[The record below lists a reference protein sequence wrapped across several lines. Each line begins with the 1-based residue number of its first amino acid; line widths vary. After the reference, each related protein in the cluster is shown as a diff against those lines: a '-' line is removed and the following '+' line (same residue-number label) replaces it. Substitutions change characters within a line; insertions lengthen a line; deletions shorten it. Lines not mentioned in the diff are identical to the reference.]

1 MLQKCAYLPCALC
14 SFLFASPFSC
24 AEPRKDHL
32 ACRAANPP
40 SLGSG
45 GSGSSGEGPPSR
57 IAACQP
63 QHGGGGAPGPAAGGG
78 AGGRTSSSSSSP
90 GRPRGPPAMGRK
102 RCCVGGGDGGG
113 GGSKMAAGC
122 CGVKKQK
129 LSSSPPSGSAGPG
142 AAAAGAAA
150 GGGGG
155 GGTHCGGGGG
165 GGGSSG
171 GPGSLPPPAGPRL
184 FNGLGGLAGGSS
196 GCALSQPPPP
206 LPPPSCAA
214 AGGAGGPLAAAAPP
228 AAAPGLASPAAA
240 ALLSSPGAG
249 PGGGGGCRKMVVS
262 AEMCC
267 FCFDVLYCH
276 LYGYQPPRSPRFT
289 NDPYPLFV
297 TWKIGRDKRLR
308 GCIGTFSA
316 MNLHSGLREYTL
328 TSALKDS
335 RFPPMTRDEL
345 PRLFCSV
352 SLLTNFEDVCDY
364 LDWEVG
370 VHGIRIEFINEKG
383 SKRTATYLPE
393 VAKEQGWD
401 HIQTID
407 SLLRKGGYKAP
418 ITNDFRKTIKLTR
431 YRSEKMTVSYTE
443 YLAHRQHHHFQNG
456 IGHPLPP
463 YNHYS

>member
-1 MLQKCAYLPCALC
+1 
-14 SFLFASPFSC
+14 
-24 AEPRKDHL
+24 
-32 ACRAANPP
+32 
-40 SLGSG
+40 
-45 GSGSSGEGPPSR
+45 
-57 IAACQP
+57 
-63 QHGGGGAPGPAAGGG
+63 
-78 AGGRTSSSSSSP
+78 
-90 GRPRGPPAMGRK
+90 MGRK
-102 RCCVGGGDGGG
+102 RCVGADC
-113 GGSKMAAGC
+113 SKMAAGC

-129 LSSSPPSGSAGPG
+129 LSGSPG
-142 AAAAGAAA
+142 
-150 GGGGG
+150 
-155 GGTHCGGGGG
+155 
-165 GGGSSG
+165 SG
-171 GPGSLPPPAGPRL
+171 GPGGVGAGSGVAGTGHCGSELGIGSSATVAAAANVSRA
-184 FNGLGGLAGGSS
+184 NGLGGPGGNVSGSSSSSGSS
-196 GCALSQPPPP
+196 GTNALSPAP
-206 LPPPSCAA
+206 
-214 AGGAGGPLAAAAPP
+214 AGYTTAGL
-228 AAAPGLASPAAA
+228 SPN
-240 ALLSSPGAG
+240 LSPG
-249 PGGGGGCRKMVVS
+249 PGSGTGGRKMVVS

-267 FCFDVLYCH
+267 FCFDVLY
-276 LYGYQPPRSPRFT
+276 LFFSFVVL
-289 NDPYPLFV
+289 PLFV

-352 SLLTNFEDVCDY
+352 SLLTNFEDVGDY

-370 VHGIRIEFINEKG
+370 VHGIRIEFFNEKG

-431 YRSEKMTVSYTE
+431 YRSEKMTMGYAE
-443 YLAHRQHHHFQNG
+443 YIAHRQHHHYQNG

>member
-1 MLQKCAYLPCALC
+1 
-14 SFLFASPFSC
+14 
-24 AEPRKDHL
+24 
-32 ACRAANPP
+32 
-40 SLGSG
+40 
-45 GSGSSGEGPPSR
+45 
-57 IAACQP
+57 
-63 QHGGGGAPGPAAGGG
+63 
-78 AGGRTSSSSSSP
+78 
-90 GRPRGPPAMGRK
+90 MGRK
-102 RCCVGGGDGGG
+102 RCVGADC
-113 GGSKMAAGC
+113 SKMAAGC

-129 LSSSPPSGSAGPG
+129 LSGSPGSGGPGGAGSGGGVAAGTGHCGSDLGIGSSSSTVVAGSVNRVNGLGGPGGSGSCSVSSSNNNSS
-142 AAAAGAAA
+142 
-150 GGGGG
+150 GGGG
-155 GGTHCGGGGG
+155 C
-165 GGGSSG
+165 GGSSG
-171 GPGSLPPPAGPRL
+171 GNSNNTTTALSPTPGGYSSSTGLSPNLSPGPGS
-184 FNGLGGLAGGSS
+184 GS
-196 GCALSQPPPP
+196 A
-206 LPPPSCAA
+206 
-214 AGGAGGPLAAAAPP
+214 
-228 AAAPGLASPAAA
+228 
-240 ALLSSPGAG
+240 
-249 PGGGGGCRKMVVS
+249 RKMVVS

-276 LYGYQPPRSPRFT
+276 LYGYQPPRTPRFT

-335 RFPPMTRDEL
+335 RFPPMTREEL

-352 SLLTNFEDVCDY
+352 SLLTNFEDVGDY

-370 VHGIRIEFINEKG
+370 VHGIRIEFFNEKG

-431 YRSEKMTVSYTE
+431 YRSEKLTMSYAE
-443 YLAHRQHHHFQNG
+443 YIAHRQHHHYQNG

>member
-1 MLQKCAYLPCALC
+1 
-14 SFLFASPFSC
+14 
-24 AEPRKDHL
+24 
-32 ACRAANPP
+32 
-40 SLGSG
+40 
-45 GSGSSGEGPPSR
+45 
-57 IAACQP
+57 
-63 QHGGGGAPGPAAGGG
+63 
-78 AGGRTSSSSSSP
+78 
-90 GRPRGPPAMGRK
+90 
-102 RCCVGGGDGGG
+102 
-113 GGSKMAAGC
+113 MAAGC

-129 LSSSPPSGSAGPG
+129 LSGSPGSGGPG
-142 AAAAGAAA
+142 GVGAGSGVA
-150 GGGGG
+150 GTG
-155 GGTHCGGGGG
+155 HCGSELGIGSSATVAATANVSRANGLGGPGG
-165 GGGSSG
+165 NVGGSSG
-171 GPGSLPPPAGPRL
+171 SGSSGGTNALSPAPAGYTTSGLSPNLSPGPGSGS
-184 FNGLGGLAGGSS
+184 GG
-196 GCALSQPPPP
+196 
-206 LPPPSCAA
+206 
-214 AGGAGGPLAAAAPP
+214 
-228 AAAPGLASPAAA
+228 
-240 ALLSSPGAG
+240 
-249 PGGGGGCRKMVVS
+249 RKMVVS

-276 LYGYQPPRSPRFT
+276 LYGYQPPRTPRFT

-352 SLLTNFEDVCDY
+352 SLLTNFEDVGDY

-370 VHGIRIEFINEKG
+370 VHGIRIEFFNEKG

-431 YRSEKMTVSYTE
+431 YHSEKMTMGYAE
-443 YLAHRQHHHFQNG
+443 YIAHRQHHHYQNG
-456 IGHPLPP
+456 IGHPVPL

>member
-1 MLQKCAYLPCALC
+1 
-14 SFLFASPFSC
+14 
-24 AEPRKDHL
+24 
-32 ACRAANPP
+32 
-40 SLGSG
+40 
-45 GSGSSGEGPPSR
+45 
-57 IAACQP
+57 
-63 QHGGGGAPGPAAGGG
+63 
-78 AGGRTSSSSSSP
+78 
-90 GRPRGPPAMGRK
+90 MGRK
-102 RCCVGGGDGGG
+102 RCVGADC
-113 GGSKMAAGC
+113 SKMAAGC

-129 LSSSPPSGSAGPG
+129 LSGSPGSGGPGGVGAGSGVAGTGHCGSELGIGSSATVAATANVSRANGLGGPGGNVSGSSSSS
-142 AAAAGAAA
+142 
-150 GGGGG
+150 
-155 GGTHCGGGGG
+155 
-165 GGGSSG
+165 GSSG
-171 GPGSLPPPAGPRL
+171 GTNALSPAPAGYTTSGLSPNLSPGPGSGS
-184 FNGLGGLAGGSS
+184 GG
-196 GCALSQPPPP
+196 
-206 LPPPSCAA
+206 
-214 AGGAGGPLAAAAPP
+214 
-228 AAAPGLASPAAA
+228 
-240 ALLSSPGAG
+240 
-249 PGGGGGCRKMVVS
+249 RKMVVS

-276 LYGYQPPRSPRFT
+276 LYGYQPPRTPRFT

-352 SLLTNFEDVCDY
+352 SLLTNFEDVGDY

-370 VHGIRIEFINEKG
+370 VHGIRIEFFNEKG

-431 YRSEKMTVSYTE
+431 YRSEKMTMGYAE
-443 YLAHRQHHHFQNG
+443 YIAHRQHHHYQNG

>member
-1 MLQKCAYLPCALC
+1 MQLNNNAGSMLKNCSYLPCTLC
-14 SFLFASPFSC
+14 SFLFISPFSC
-24 AEPRKDHL
+24 SDPIKDNL
-32 ACRAANPP
+32 SCKQNPQ
-40 SLGSG
+40 SLVSGTEGSQT
-45 GSGSSGEGPPSR
+45 R
-57 IAACQP
+57 IACQP
-63 QHGGGGAPGPAAGGG
+63 QHGGAGPAGGGGGGG
-78 AGGRTSSSSSSP
+78 AGGRTSP
-90 GRPRGPPAMGRK
+90 GRRSGPPAMGRK
-102 RCCVGGGDGGG
+102 RCVGGD
-113 GGSKMAAGC
+113 GSKMAAGC

-142 AAAAGAAA
+142 S
-150 GGGGG
+150 
-155 GGTHCGGGGG
+155 GGG
-165 GGGSSG
+165 GGGSSHCG
-171 GPGSLPPPAGPRL
+171 GAAAAAGSGGGCGEPGSLPALPGGAPRL
-184 FNGLGGLAGGSS
+184 NGLGGLAGGSP
-196 GCALSQPPPP
+196 GCALSPP
-206 LPPPSCAA
+206 LPSSC
-214 AGGAGGPLAAAAPP
+214 GAGPGGLSAP
-228 AAAPGLASPAAA
+228 AAAS
-240 ALLSSPGAG
+240 LLSSPGVG
-249 PGGGGGCRKMVVS
+249 PGGCRKMVVS

-431 YRSEKMTVSYTE
+431 YRSEKMTMSYTE

>member
-1 MLQKCAYLPCALC
+1 
-14 SFLFASPFSC
+14 
-24 AEPRKDHL
+24 
-32 ACRAANPP
+32 
-40 SLGSG
+40 
-45 GSGSSGEGPPSR
+45 
-57 IAACQP
+57 
-63 QHGGGGAPGPAAGGG
+63 
-78 AGGRTSSSSSSP
+78 
-90 GRPRGPPAMGRK
+90 MGRK
-102 RCCVGGGDGGG
+102 RCVGADC
-113 GGSKMAAGC
+113 SKMAAGC

-129 LSSSPPSGSAGPG
+129 LSGSPGSGGPG
-142 AAAAGAAA
+142 GA
-150 GGGGG
+150 GGGAA
-155 GGTHCGGGGG
+155 GTGHCGSDLGIGSSSSTVVSGSVSRVNGLGGPGG
-165 GGGSSG
+165 SGSCSGASNNSSSSSSSSSGVGTSSSGVSGGGSSSSNNTTTALSPTPG
-171 GPGSLPPPAGPRL
+171 GYNTGLSPNLSPGPGSA
-184 FNGLGGLAGGSS
+184 
-196 GCALSQPPPP
+196 
-206 LPPPSCAA
+206 
-214 AGGAGGPLAAAAPP
+214 
-228 AAAPGLASPAAA
+228 
-240 ALLSSPGAG
+240 
-249 PGGGGGCRKMVVS
+249 RKMVVS

-276 LYGYQPPRSPRFT
+276 LYGYQPPRTPRFT
-289 NDPYPLFV
+289 NDPFPLFV

-335 RFPPMTRDEL
+335 RFPPMTREEL

-352 SLLTNFEDVCDY
+352 SLLTNFEDVGDY

-370 VHGIRIEFINEKG
+370 VHGIRIEFFNEKG

-431 YRSEKMTVSYTE
+431 YRSEKLTMSYAE
-443 YLAHRQHHHFQNG
+443 YIAHRQHHHYQNG

>member
-1 MLQKCAYLPCALC
+1 
-14 SFLFASPFSC
+14 
-24 AEPRKDHL
+24 
-32 ACRAANPP
+32 
-40 SLGSG
+40 
-45 GSGSSGEGPPSR
+45 
-57 IAACQP
+57 
-63 QHGGGGAPGPAAGGG
+63 
-78 AGGRTSSSSSSP
+78 
-90 GRPRGPPAMGRK
+90 MGRK
-102 RCCVGGGDGGG
+102 RCVGGD
-113 GGSKMAAGC
+113 GSKMAAGC

-142 AAAAGAAA
+142 SGRRQLALRR
-150 GGGGG
+150 GGGGAGSG
-155 GGTHCGGGGG
+155 GGCGE
-165 GGGSSG
+165 
-171 GPGSLPPPAGPRL
+171 PGSLPALPGGAPRL
-184 FNGLGGLAGGSS
+184 NGLGGLAGGSP
-196 GCALSQPPPP
+196 GCALSPP
-206 LPPPSCAA
+206 LPPSC
-214 AGGAGGPLAAAAPP
+214 GAGPGGLSAP
-228 AAAPGLASPAAA
+228 AAAS
-240 ALLSSPGAG
+240 LLSSPGVG
-249 PGGGGGCRKMVVS
+249 PGGCRKMVVS

-431 YRSEKMTVSYTE
+431 YRSEKMTMSYTE

>member
-1 MLQKCAYLPCALC
+1 
-14 SFLFASPFSC
+14 
-24 AEPRKDHL
+24 
-32 ACRAANPP
+32 
-40 SLGSG
+40 
-45 GSGSSGEGPPSR
+45 
-57 IAACQP
+57 
-63 QHGGGGAPGPAAGGG
+63 
-78 AGGRTSSSSSSP
+78 
-90 GRPRGPPAMGRK
+90 MGRK
-102 RCCVGGGDGGG
+102 RCVGDC
-113 GGSKMAAGC
+113 SKMAAGC

-129 LSSSPPSGSAGPG
+129 LSSSPPS
-142 AAAAGAAA
+142 
-150 GGGGG
+150 
-155 GGTHCGGGGG
+155 
-165 GGGSSG
+165 SSG
-171 GPGSLPPPAGPRL
+171 GPVGPHCSGESQCRGELGLGGPGSGGGGRL
-184 FNGLGGLAGGSS
+184 NGLGCGST
-196 GCALSQPPPP
+196 L
-206 LPPPSCAA
+206 
-214 AGGAGGPLAAAAPP
+214 
-228 AAAPGLASPAAA
+228 
-240 ALLSSPGAG
+240 SPGCG
-249 PGGGGGCRKMVVS
+249 TLSPGCGSRKMVVS

-276 LYGYQPPRSPRFT
+276 LYGYQPPRTPRFT

-418 ITNDFRKTIKLTR
+418 ITNEFRKTIKLTR
-431 YRSEKMTVSYTE
+431 YRSEKMTMSYAE

>member
-1 MLQKCAYLPCALC
+1 LIVVEEDSYFPCSQLD
-14 SFLFASPFSC
+14 FLTLSVLL
-24 AEPRKDHL
+24 EL
-32 ACRAANPP
+32 LP
-40 SLGSG
+40 SLK
-45 GSGSSGEGPPSR
+45 
-57 IAACQP
+57 A
-63 QHGGGGAPGPAAGGG
+63 
-78 AGGRTSSSSSSP
+78 TF
-90 GRPRGPPAMGRK
+90 
-102 RCCVGGGDGGG
+102 
-113 GGSKMAAGC
+113 
-122 CGVKKQK
+122 
-129 LSSSPPSGSAGPG
+129 
-142 AAAAGAAA
+142 
-150 GGGGG
+150 
-155 GGTHCGGGGG
+155 GT
-165 GGGSSG
+165 
-171 GPGSLPPPAGPRL
+171 
-184 FNGLGGLAGGSS
+184 
-196 GCALSQPPPP
+196 
-206 LPPPSCAA
+206 
-214 AGGAGGPLAAAAPP
+214 
-228 AAAPGLASPAAA
+228 
-240 ALLSSPGAG
+240 
-249 PGGGGGCRKMVVS
+249 
-262 AEMCC
+262 CC
-267 FCFDVLYCH
+267 FPDAGV
-276 LYGYQPPRSPRFT
+276 S
-289 NDPYPLFV
+289 PLFV

-364 LDWEVG
+364 MDWEVG

-418 ITNDFRKTIKLTR
+418 ITNEFRKTIKLTR
-431 YRSEKMTVSYTE
+431 YRSEKMTMSYTE